1 MLRHWLALAL
11 AFCPVAAA
19 ANATAA
25 AQPNAAA
32 PAGPERWQ
40 RGDERVIFTPANVAF
55 PRRAGILESGGFQEF
70 SNPGQGLDNGLQY
83 RSRDGRTIGTVYV
96 YYPGLPH
103 SGFAAW
109 ATDNAIRANSAS
121 RVQARGT
128 RVVAAGGVPGVAIR
142 MDYSNYRN
150 GNASSAAFV
159 KAGRWIVKLR
169 VTGPNPGQVDAAMDA
184 LIAGLR
190 WGASNPPQPAMP
202 VTVAAA
208 CTGDPGSRAA
218 RPLPDPN
225 PNELAAYAM
234 LGTFDGGGIEAR
246 DDSGARVRLPSRI
259 PPELCL
265 SSRLASGV
273 PILRS
278 AEGDQPSI
286 DGRTR
291 LLAVLS
297 DAGAALEI
305 VYPRNIGRY
314 LLLYHQIGETSLLG
328 TFDGVPSDRQIADI
342 IAGRDRES
350 ARVRALVR
358 LRPGEGDQIH
368 LNAPDEPA
376 EPARPVT

>member
-19 ANATAA
+19 ADARAA
-25 AQPNAAA
+25 AQPAAA
-32 PAGPERWQ
+32 PAPQGRWQ
-40 RGDERVIFTPANVAF
+40 VADSRITFAPAGVAF
-55 PRRAGILESGGFQEF
+55 PRRAGILESGRFDEF
-70 SNPGQGLDNGLQY
+70 SLQGQGLDNGLQY

-121 RVQARGT
+121 RVEATGS

-142 MDYSNYRN
+142 TDYSNYRN
-150 GNASSAAFV
+150 GNASSAAFA

-169 VTGPNPGQVDAAMDA
+169 VTGPNRRRVNEAMDA
-184 LIAGLR
+184 LLANLR
-190 WGASNPPQPAMP
+190 WGESNPPQPAAP
-202 VTVAAA
+202 VTVSA
-208 CTGDPGSRAA
+208 CTGDPGSRGA
-218 RPLPDPN
+218 RALPDPS
-225 PNELAAYAM
+225 PTEIAGYAM
-234 LGTFDGGGIEAR
+234 LGTFDGGGVEGR
-246 DDSGARVRLPSRI
+246 TDSGARRRLPSRI

-278 AEGDQPSI
+278 AEGEAPSI

-291 LLAVLS
+291 LLALLS

-314 LLLYHQIGETSLLG
+314 ILLYHQIGETSLLG

-342 IAGRDRES
+342 IEGRDRES
-350 ARVRALVR
+350 ARVRAVVR
-358 LRPGEGDQIH
+358 LRPGESDRIH
-368 LNAPDEPA
+368 FNVPDTPA